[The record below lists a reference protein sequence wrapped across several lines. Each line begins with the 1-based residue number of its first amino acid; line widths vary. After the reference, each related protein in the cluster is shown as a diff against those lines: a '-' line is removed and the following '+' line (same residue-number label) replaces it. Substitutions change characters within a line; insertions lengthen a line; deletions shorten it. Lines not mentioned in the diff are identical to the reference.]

1 MGSLSCCYE
10 PSGTSLPLCLLLSSV
25 EISHA
30 FPSSFPFPKCWL
42 DTTKG
47 TTPEVAKKMAA
58 MRSSIKHFIA
68 NGLSL

>member
-10 PSGTSLPLCLLLSSV
+10 PLSASLPLRLLLSSV
-25 EISHA
+25 ETY
-30 FPSSFPFPKCWL
+30 PSSFSFLTYWL